1 MEQKILEI
9 KDNALKE
16 IEKASDMKSLEEV
29 KNKYLCN

>member
-16 IEKASDMKSLEEV
+16 IEKAYDMNSLEEV
-29 KNKYLCN
+29 KKKYL